1 MESRQLRLAI
11 IGLGRGFMLTLPG
24 LAAHP
29 GVRIVAAFDP
39 RPDAAQQFS
48 RAYTARAFSD
58 LRTMLA
64 ASDIDAVYIASPHE
78 FHAEQCLDAL
88 QAGKH
93 VLVEKPMAINLRE
106 AGRMAEAALAAGRVL
121 MVGPSHGLDAPVI
134 RAAELIRSGE
144 LGRIRLVTALN
155 FTDFLYRPRRPSE
168 LDDSSGGGVVFS
180 QGAHQIDVVRRLV
193 GQPIASIRSTTG
205 VWDPARKA
213 QGAYT
218 AFLAFEGGAAA
229 TLTYSGYA
237 HFDSDQLVG
246 NINELGRP
254 KAAGGYGEAR
264 RRLADAG
271 ATGEAALKQSRMY
284 GLASAASPPAHDLL
298 HHEHFGFL
306 LASCERADL
315 RLFPDRIE
323 ISSNTEQRDDVLKPP
338 AAPRYDAIDAFIR
351 AALGGEQPVQDAGW
365 GVETVACCEAIV
377 QSAALER
384 EVTIDEIFQASELS
398 RSNFNGAR

>member
-1 MESRQLRLAI
+1 MRTIGIGVA
-11 IGLGRGFMLTLPG
+11 GLGRAFSFMAPGF
-24 LAAHP
+24 AADA
-29 GVRIVAAFDP
+29 RTRLVAAADP
-39 RPDAAQQFS
+39 RPEALQQFRKEFS
-48 RAYTARAFSD
+48 GTAH
-58 LRTMLA
+58 
-64 ASDIDAVYIASPHE
+64 ASVEQLCADPQVDAVYVATPHQ
-78 FHAEQCLDAL
+78 FHAEHVKLA
-88 QAGKH
+88 ARHGKH

>member
-1 MESRQLRLAI
+1 MESRKLRLAVV
-11 IGLGRGFMLTLPG
+11 GLGRGFMLTLPG

-29 GVRIVAAFDP
+29 GVRIVGAFDP
-39 RPDAAQQFS
+39 RPGAAQQFAA
-48 RAYTARAFSD
+48 AYAARAFSD
-58 LRTMLA
+58 LGAMLA
-64 ASDIDAVYIASPHE
+64 ADDIDAVYIASPHE
-78 FHAEQCLDAL
+78 FHADQCLGAL

-106 AGRMAEAALAAGRVL
+106 AGRMADAALAAGRVL

-168 LDDSSGGGVVFS
+168 LDDRSGGGVVFS
-180 QGAHQIDVVRRLV
+180 QGAHQIDIVRRLV
-193 GQPIASIRSTTG
+193 DQPVESVRSTTG

-218 AFLAFEGGAAA
+218 AFLAFEGGTAA

-246 NINELGRP
+246 DINELGRP
-254 KAAGGYGEAR
+254 KPAGQYGEAR

-271 ATGEAALKQSRMY
+271 VTGEAALKQSRMY
-284 GLASAASPPAHDLL
+284 GLAGAVPPPAPPLL
-298 HHEHFGFL
+298 NHEHFGFV

-315 RLFPDRIE
+315 RLFSDRIE
-323 ISSNTEQRDDVLKPP
+323 IFGDTEQRDEALKPP
-338 AAPRYDAIDAFIR
+338 AAPRHDAVDAFIR
-351 AALGGEQPVQDAGW
+351 AALGGERPVQDAGW

-384 EVTIDEIFQASELS
+384 EVTIDEIFEASDLS
-398 RSNFNGAR
+398 RSNFTGAR